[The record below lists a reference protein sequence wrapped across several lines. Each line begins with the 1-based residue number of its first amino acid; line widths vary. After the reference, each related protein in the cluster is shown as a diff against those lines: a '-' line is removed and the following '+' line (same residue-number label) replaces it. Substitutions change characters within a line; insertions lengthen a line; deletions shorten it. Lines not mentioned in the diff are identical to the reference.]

1 MKRREARICSR
12 EEGRHQRGDARFE
25 EIVAA
30 VKKPVAAPATKKYGG
45 AAWERLCPG

>member
-1 MKRREARICSR
+1 MKRREARKCSG
-12 EEGRHQRGDARFE
+12 EEGRRQRGDARFE

-30 VKKPVAAPATKKYGG
+30 VKKPVAAPATKYGG